1 MPEYICQIGM
11 PARIPDTLK
20 CQNICQ
26 KGMPDRMQIKCQNMR
41 QIEIDRM

>member
-1 MPEYICQIGM
+1 M